1 MNPRKKRRIEE
12 LLRRELSIIVLRE
25 LSDPRAGFVTVTAV
39 KLSEDQRSARVL
51 VMVRG
56 SEEEKVEA
64 LHTLGRARGHIQ
76 GLIGNRL
83 ELRYT
88 PVLRFAEDTEMHTVR
103 RVEKLIDEARRQ
115 DREYR
120 EIP

>member
-1 MNPRKKRRIEE
+1 MDPRKKRRIEE
-12 LLRRELSIIVLRE
+12 LLRRELSNIVLHE
-25 LSDPRAGFVTVTAV
+25 LRDPRAGFVTVTAV
-39 KLSEDQRSARVL
+39 ELSGDQRSAKVL

-56 SEEEKVEA
+56 SEEEKGEA
-64 LHTLGRARGHIQ
+64 LRTLSRARGHIQ
-76 GLIGNRL
+76 GLVGDRL

-88 PVLRFAEDTEMHTVR
+88 PVLRFAEDTELHTVR